1 MNVFSGIR
9 KKDTEL
15 GTFALSGLAI
25 LVGVVAGF
33 GAIIFRWLIALFHN
47 LFMLGE
53 FSITYDSTVHTPASP
68 WGLGIILVPV
78 IGSFIV
84 TFLVKNFAPEARGHG
99 VPEVMEAIYYKKG
112 LIRPVVALIKS
123 IASAVSI
130 GSGGSVGREGPIIQI
145 GSSFGS
151 TLGQFVKMRTWQRIT
166 LIAAGAGGG
175 IAATF
180 NTPIGGIL
188 FAIEIMLQEVSVRTL
203 VPVSI
208 ATATATYIGRYLL
221 GSSPAFQ
228 IPGLDIQYFK
238 LTSPQSLILFII
250 LGLILG
256 VISAVYIKSIY
267 QFEDLFFKKF
277 KANDYVRHA
286 VGMLCVGIMMYMM
299 MQSTGEYYIEGV
311 GYATIQNILSGHLQI
326 FWLLVLLTVLKLF
339 SVSLTLGS
347 GASGGIFSP
356 GLYMGA
362 TLGAA
367 YGMILQYLFPGLDIS
382 LVAFVVA
389 GMAGVIAGSTGAAMA
404 AIVMIFE
411 MTLDYNVIVPM
422 TFTVALSYGI
432 RKMLV
437 SNSIYT
443 MKLARR
449 GRYIPEALQA
459 NYHHEVVAK
468 DMMDAAFTKVPNSLT
483 VKDFAK
489 VVDQNADTPWF
500 IRVNPEKDKVE
511 GLISKDKAL
520 VYVSRN
526 DANTLLKDLD
536 FNSFETA
543 TSGTKLFDIASI
555 ISRTTS
561 HKVLI
566 LKDGEANLDSD
577 NVAGV
582 VTRNHIA
589 KAMEQAMKLFS
600 E

>member
-1 MNVFSGIR
+1 MSVFSEVR
-9 KKDTEL
+9 NKDNEL
-15 GTFALSGLAI
+15 GSFALSGLSI

-33 GAIIFRWLIALFHN
+33 GAIIFRWMIAFFHN
-47 LFMLGE
+47 LFLLGK
-53 FSITYDSTVHTPASP
+53 FSIIYDSLKHTASGP
-68 WGLGIILVPV
+68 WGFGIIFVPIV
-78 IGSFIV
+78 GSFIV

-112 LIRPVVALIKS
+112 LIRPIVAFIKS
-123 IASAVSI
+123 VASSISI
-130 GSGGSVGREGPIIQI
+130 GTGGSVGREGPIIQI
-145 GSSFGS
+145 GASFGS
-151 TLGQFVKMRTWQRIT
+151 TLGQIVKMRTWQRIT

-188 FAIEIMLQEVSVRTL
+188 FAIEIMLQEISVRTL

-228 IPGLDIQYFK
+228 IPGLDIHYFK
-238 LTSPQSLILFII
+238 LTSPHSLILFIG
-250 LGLILG
+250 LGLIMG
-256 VISAVYIKSIY
+256 CVSALYIKSIY
-267 QFEDLFFKKF
+267 KFEDLFFEKL

-286 VGMLCVGIMMYMM
+286 VGMLCVGIMMYVM
-299 MQSTGEYYIEGV
+299 MQATGEYYIEGV
-311 GYATIQNILSGHLQI
+311 GYATIQDILSGNLQI
-326 FWLLVLLTVLKLF
+326 FWLLIILAVLKLLA
-339 SVSLTLGS
+339 VSFTLGS

-362 TLGAA
+362 TLGGA
-367 YGMILQYLFPGLDIS
+367 YGIVLQQIFPGIDIS

-411 MTLDYNVIVPM
+411 MTLDYHVILPM

-437 SNSIYT
+437 SKSIYT

-468 DMMDAAFTKVPNSLT
+468 HMMDANYTKVLNSMTVKEFADLIDKNPNS
-483 VKDFAK
+483 
-489 VVDQNADTPWF
+489 PWF
-500 IRVNPEKDKVE
+500 IRIDPSKKEVD

-520 VYVSRN
+520 IYVARN
-526 DANTLLKDLD
+526 DEETLLRDLD

-543 TSGTKLFDIASI
+543 ASSTKLFDIVNI

-566 LKDGEANLDSD
+566 LKNGSSLDSD

-582 VTRNHIA
+582 ITRDHIA
-589 KAMEQAMKLFS
+589 RAMEQTMKLFS

>member
-1 MNVFSGIR
+1 MSVFSGVQ
-9 KKDTEL
+9 KKDPEL

-25 LVGVVAGF
+25 LVGIVAGF
-33 GAIIFRWLIALFHN
+33 GAIIFRWMIAFFHN
-47 LFMLGE
+47 LFLLGK
-53 FSITYDSTVHTPASP
+53 FSIAYDSLKHTSPSP

-78 IGSFIV
+78 IGSLIV
-84 TFLVKNFAPEARGHG
+84 TYLVKNFAPEARGHG

-123 IASAVSI
+123 IASAISI
-130 GSGGSVGREGPIIQI
+130 GTGGSVGREGPIIQI
-145 GSSFGS
+145 GASFGS
-151 TLGQFVKMRTWQRIT
+151 TLGQFIKMRTWQRIT

-238 LTSPQSLILFII
+238 LTSPQSLLLFVV
-250 LGLILG
+250 LGLIMG
-256 VISAVYIKSIY
+256 VVSAVYIKSIY
-267 QFEDLFFKKF
+267 KFEDIFFKKF
-277 KANDYVRHA
+277 KVNDYVRHA
-286 VGMLCVGIMMYMM
+286 VGMLGVGLMMYIMM
-299 MQSTGEYYIEGV
+299 QTAGEYYVEGV
-311 GYATIQNILSGHLQI
+311 GYATIQDILSGHLQI
-326 FWLLVLLTVLKLF
+326 IGLLVILSILKLL

-362 TLGAA
+362 TIGAV
-367 YGMILQYLFPGLDIS
+367 YGMILQHLFPGLDIS

-411 MTLDYNVIVPM
+411 MTLDYNVILPM

-432 RKMLV
+432 RKLLV

-468 DMMDAAFTKVPNSLT
+468 HMMDASYTKVPNSLT
-483 VKDFAK
+483 VKEFADVIDK
-489 VVDQNADTPWF
+489 NPDSPWF
-500 IRVNPEKDKVE
+500 IRFDPEKKKAD

-526 DANTLLKDLD
+526 DDDTPLKDLD

-543 TSGTKLFDIASI
+543 TSNTKLFDIASI

-561 HKVLI
+561 HKVLV
-566 LKDGEANLDSD
+566 LKNGTSLDID
-577 NVAGV
+577 NIAGV

-589 KAMEQAMKLFS
+589 QAMEQAMKLFS

>member
-1 MNVFSGIR
+1 MKAFSGIR
-9 KKDTEL
+9 NKDTEI
-15 GTFALSGLAI
+15 GTLALSGLALI
-25 LVGVVAGF
+25 VGIVAGL
-33 GAIIFRWLIALFHN
+33 GAIVFRWLIAFFHN
-47 LFMLGE
+47 LFLLGE
-53 FSITYDSTVHTPASP
+53 FSITYDATVHTPPSP
-68 WGLGIILVPV
+68 WGFGIILVPV
-78 IGSFIV
+78 LGSLIV

-123 IASAVSI
+123 LASAVSI

-151 TLGQFVKMRTWQRIT
+151 TLGQIVKMRTWQRIT

-188 FAIEIMLQEVSVRTL
+188 FAIEIMLQEVSVQTL

-228 IPGLDIQYFK
+228 IPGLDIQYFH
-238 LTSPQSLILFII
+238 LTSPQTLLLFIV
-250 LGLILG
+250 LG
-256 VISAVYIKSIY
+256 VIMGMVSALYIKAIY
-267 QFEDLFFKKF
+267 SFEDLFYDKF
-277 KANDYVRHA
+277 KVNDYIRHG
-286 VGMLCVGIMMYMM
+286 VGMLCVGIMMYVMIHT
-299 MQSTGEYYIEGV
+299 TGEYYVEGV
-311 GYATIQNILSGHLQI
+311 GYATIQGILSGNMQI
-326 FWLLVLLTVLKLF
+326 FWLLIVLTVLKLL

-367 YGMILQYLFPGLDIS
+367 FGMVMQQIFPGLDIS
-382 LVAFVVA
+382 MVAFVLT

-411 MTLDYNVIVPM
+411 MTLDYNVILPM
-422 TFTVALSYGI
+422 TFTVAVSYGI
-432 RKMLV
+432 RKLLV
-437 SNSIYT
+437 NNSIYT

-459 NYHHEVVAK
+459 NYHHEIVAK
-468 DMMDAAFTKVPNSLT
+468 HMMDGAFTKVPKTLSI
-483 VKDFAK
+483 KEFAD
-489 VVDQNADTPWF
+489 VIDQNPDSPWF
-500 IRVNPEKDKVE
+500 IRIDPKENKVE

-520 VYVSRN
+520 VYVARN
-526 DANTLLKDLD
+526 DKETLLKDLD

-543 TSGTKLFDIASI
+543 TAQTKLFNIAGI

-566 LKDGEANLDSD
+566 LKKNNDLNAE
-577 NVAGV
+577 NVVGV

>member
-1 MNVFSGIR
+1 MSVFSDGR
-9 KKDTEL
+9 NKNSEL
-15 GTFALSGLAI
+15 GSFALSGLSI
-25 LVGVVAGF
+25 LVGIVAGF
-33 GAIIFRWLIALFHN
+33 AAILFRWMIAFFHN
-47 LFMLGE
+47 LFLLGK
-53 FSITYDSTVHTPASP
+53 FSITYDSLKHTAPSP

-78 IGSFIV
+78 IGSVMV

-112 LIRPVVALIKS
+112 LIRPIVALIKS
-123 IASAVSI
+123 VASSVSI
-130 GSGGSVGREGPIIQI
+130 GTGGSVGREGPIIQI
-145 GSSFGS
+145 GASFGS
-151 TLGQFVKMRTWQRIT
+151 TLGQIVKMRTWQRIT

-188 FAIEIMLQEVSVRTL
+188 FAIEIMLQEISVRTL

-228 IPGLDIQYFK
+228 IPGLNIHYFK
-238 LTSPQSLILFII
+238 LTSPHSLILFIV
-250 LGLILG
+250 LGLIMG
-256 VISAVYIKSIY
+256 VVSALYIKSIY
-267 QFEDLFFKKF
+267 KVEDLFFKKL
-277 KANDYVRHA
+277 KVNDYVRHA
-286 VGMLCVGIMMYMM
+286 AGMLGIGVMMYIV
-299 MQSTGEYYIEGV
+299 MQTTDEYYIEGV
-311 GYATIQNILSGHLQI
+311 GYATIQDILSGNLQI
-326 FWLLVLLTVLKLF
+326 IWLLVILSVLKLL

-356 GLYMGA
+356 GLFMGA

-367 YGMILQYLFPGLDIS
+367 YGLLLQHLFPAMDIS
-382 LVAFVVA
+382 LEAFVVA

-411 MTLDYNVIVPM
+411 MTLDYNVILPM

-459 NYHHEVVAK
+459 NYHHEVVARH
-468 DMMDAAFTKVPNSLT
+468 MMDATYTEVPGSLT
-483 VKDFAK
+483 IKEFADVIDK
-489 VVDQNADTPWF
+489 NPDSPWF
-500 IRVNPEKDKVE
+500 IRTDPVKNKVE
-511 GLISKDKAL
+511 GLISRDKAL
-520 VYVSRN
+520 IYVSRN
-526 DANTLLKDLD
+526 DGDTLLRDLD

-543 TSGTKLFDIASI
+543 TSDTKLFDIASI

-566 LKDGEANLDSD
+566 LKNGTSLDPD
-577 NVAGV
+577 NIAGV

-589 KAMEQAMKLFS
+589 QAMEQAMQLFS

>member
-1 MNVFSGIR
+1 MNFLSGIR
-9 KKDTEL
+9 NKGTEL
-15 GTFALSGLAI
+15 GTLALSGLAL
-25 LVGVVAGF
+25 LVGVVAGV
-33 GAIIFRWLIALFHN
+33 GAIVFRWLIAFFHN
-47 LFMLGE
+47 LFLLGK
-53 FSITYDSTVHTPASP
+53 FSITYDATVHTPASP

-78 IGSFIV
+78 IGSVIV

-112 LIRPVVALIKS
+112 FIRPVVALIKS

-130 GSGGSVGREGPIIQI
+130 GTGGSVGREGPIIQI

-151 TLGQFVKMRTWQRIT
+151 TLGQLIKMRTWQRIT

-228 IPGLDIQYFK
+228 IPGLDIQYFD
-238 LTSPQSLILFII
+238 LTSPETLVLFV
-250 LGLILG
+250 ILG
-256 VISAVYIKSIY
+256 VIMGAISAVYIKSIY
-267 QFEDLFFKKF
+267 KFEDYFYERVEVS
-277 KANDYVRHA
+277 DYIRHG
-286 VGMLCVGIMMYMM
+286 VGMLCVGIMMYIMIRT
-299 MQSTGEYYIEGV
+299 TGEYYIEGV
-311 GYATIQNILSGHLQI
+311 GYATIQGILSGHLQI
-326 FWLLVLLTVLKLF
+326 FWLLILLTVLKLL

-367 YGMILQYLFPGLDIS
+367 YGMVLQYLFPGLDIS

-411 MTLDYNVIVPM
+411 MTLDYNVILPM
-422 TFTVALSYGI
+422 TFTVALSYGV
-432 RKMLV
+432 RKLLV

-459 NYHHEVVAK
+459 NYHHEVVAR
-468 DMMDAAFTKVPNSLT
+468 DMMDASFTKVPNSLT
-483 VKDFAK
+483 ISEFAD
-489 VVDQNADTPWF
+489 VVDNNPESPWF
-500 IRVNPEKDKVE
+500 IRINPEKNQVE
-511 GLISKDKAL
+511 GLISRDKAL
-520 VYVSRN
+520 VYVSQN
-526 DANTLLKDLD
+526 DGETPIQKLD

-543 TSGTKLFDIASI
+543 TSSTKLFNITTL

-566 LKDGEANLDSD
+566 LKNGTDLDAD

-589 KAMEQAMKLFS
+589 KAMEQAMQLFS

>member
-1 MNVFSGIR
+1 MKAFSGIR
-9 KKDTEL
+9 NKDTEI
-15 GTFALSGLAI
+15 GTLALSGLALI
-25 LVGVVAGF
+25 VGIVAGL
-33 GAIIFRWLIALFHN
+33 GAIVFRWLIAFFHN
-47 LFMLGE
+47 LFLLGE
-53 FSITYDSTVHTPASP
+53 FSITYDATVHTPPSP
-68 WGLGIILVPV
+68 WGFGIILVPV
-78 IGSFIV
+78 LGSLIV

-123 IASAVSI
+123 LASAVSI

-151 TLGQFVKMRTWQRIT
+151 TLGQIVKMRTWQRIT

-188 FAIEIMLQEVSVRTL
+188 FAIEIMLQEVSVQTL

-228 IPGLDIQYFK
+228 IPGLDIQYFH
-238 LTSPQSLILFII
+238 LTSPQTLLLFIV
-250 LGLILG
+250 LG
-256 VISAVYIKSIY
+256 VIMGMVSALYIKAIY
-267 QFEDLFFKKF
+267 SFEDLFYDKF
-277 KANDYVRHA
+277 KVNDYIRHG
-286 VGMLCVGIMMYMM
+286 VGMLCVGIMMYVMIHT
-299 MQSTGEYYIEGV
+299 TGEYYVEGV
-311 GYATIQNILSGHLQI
+311 GYATIQGILSGNMQI
-326 FWLLVLLTVLKLF
+326 FWLLIVLTVLKLL

-367 YGMILQYLFPGLDIS
+367 FGMVMQQIFPGLDIS
-382 LVAFVVA
+382 MVAFVLT

-411 MTLDYNVIVPM
+411 MTLDYNVILPM
-422 TFTVALSYGI
+422 TFTVAVSYGI
-432 RKMLV
+432 RKLLV
-437 SNSIYT
+437 NNSIYT

-459 NYHHEVVAK
+459 NYHHEIVAK
-468 DMMDAAFTKVPNSLT
+468 HMMDGAFTKVPKTLSI
-483 VKDFAK
+483 KEFAD
-489 VVDQNADTPWF
+489 VIDQNPDSPWF
-500 IRVNPEKDKVE
+500 IRIDPKENKVE

-520 VYVSRN
+520 VYVARN
-526 DANTLLKDLD
+526 DNETLLKDLD

-543 TSGTKLFDIASI
+543 TAQTKLFDIAGI

-566 LKDGEANLDSD
+566 LKNHNDL
-577 NVAGV
+577 NVESVVGV